1 MHFRCPPGLPSRA
14 HGSEIDPI
22 ASDLAKVQDAL
33 AAAEVAS
40 QRPFV
45 ERRRSRRIEQ
55 SWPEAID
62 VLHQVLLGFENANKQ
77 LAESESRYRTIFE
90 DAPVGIFQV
99 DRHGRPLSL
108 NSAMSKVF
116 GYESPQEFLT
126 AVSKKQGL
134 SLFDPTRWNALAS
147 SIGEADMRR
156 FDLQVESRDGETK
169 WVRFH
174 VRAIREKGRI
184 VRYEGT
190 GEDVSERRRVE
201 ARNER
206 LAYFDLLTD
215 LPNRTLFHEQF
226 SKVLAGAR
234 RKRSQAALL
243 LLSVDRFK
251 IINDSLGQNFG
262 DRLLQEIAER
272 IIEAAGADS
281 VVARVGGAEFA
292 IVLKNV
298 GDLSAIAAIAERVV
312 AKISAEYAFFGHSL
326 NVFCNLG
333 ISVFP
338 ENGKDCEALMK
349 SADIAM
355 SCSREDGLNS
365 FRVFTEEMN
374 EKIQETLRIEHGLR
388 VAIAKNELFLV
399 YQPQVDMRTGNVTGL
414 EALLRWNHP
423 ESGLLLPGKFIDVAE
438 CSGLIVP
445 IGEWVLRT
453 ACAQARKWQDEGL
466 PHVPIAVNV
475 SPIQFRQQGFRELVR
490 DVLDETGLDPK
501 YLELELTESL
511 LLSSADFMFSLIQ
524 ELKDMGVMLA
534 IDDFGT
540 GFSSLGYLR
549 QFKVNRLKIA
559 RSFIQDVSVDTD
571 DAAITTAI
579 INMAKALNL
588 SVLAEGVENE
598 AQLSFLQEQQ
608 CFTIQGFYFSKP
620 VAVDQIDRHLRI
632 GFGGFTPLPASIQP
646 EA

>member
-1 MHFRCPPGLPSRA
+1 
-14 HGSEIDPI
+14 
-22 ASDLAKVQDAL
+22 
-33 AAAEVAS
+33 
-40 QRPFV
+40 
-45 ERRRSRRIEQ
+45 
-55 SWPEAID
+55 
-62 VLHQVLLGFENANKQ
+62 
-77 LAESESRYRTIFE
+77 
-90 DAPVGIFQV
+90 
-99 DRHGRPLSL
+99 
-108 NSAMSKVF
+108 
-116 GYESPQEFLT
+116 
-126 AVSKKQGL
+126 
-134 SLFDPTRWNALAS
+134 
-147 SIGEADMRR
+147 
-156 FDLQVESRDGETK
+156 
-169 WVRFH
+169 
-174 VRAIREKGRI
+174 
-184 VRYEGT
+184 
-190 GEDVSERRRVE
+190 
-201 ARNER
+201 
-206 LAYFDLLTD
+206 
-215 LPNRTLFHEQF
+215 
-226 SKVLAGAR
+226 
-234 RKRSQAALL
+234 
-243 LLSVDRFK
+243 
-251 IINDSLGQNFG
+251 
-262 DRLLQEIAER
+262 
-272 IIEAAGADS
+272 
-281 VVARVGGAEFA
+281 
-292 IVLKNV
+292 
-298 GDLSAIAAIAERVV
+298 
-312 AKISAEYAFFGHSL
+312 
-326 NVFCNLG
+326 
-333 ISVFP
+333 
-338 ENGKDCEALMK
+338 
-349 SADIAM
+349 
-355 SCSREDGLNS
+355 LNS

-388 VAIAKNELFLV
+388 VALAKNELFLV
-399 YQPQVDMRTGNVTGL
+399 YQPQVDMRTGSVTGL

-466 PHVPIAVNV
+466 PCVPIAVNV

-632 GFGGFTPLPASIQP
+632 GFGGFTPLPASGT
-646 EA
+646 A